1 MAAILQ
7 SAVLTGLFP
16 GSVSDARETV
26 RGIEE
31 SARLG
36 YDVAELYYDGPG
48 NGDVRRACRDTGI
61 ATIYHPAYALKQ
73 NKLDLGDPDPGRRR
87 AAVDRARAWIDVA
100 ADLGSRAVMVL
111 SGPERAEARER
122 EEAIA
127 TLRES
132 LERLCEHAAGAGMR
146 VHLESFNNPGEPWLL
161 MGPTARC
168 LETAAV
174 VAARHP
180 NFGLTFDLS
189 HALQM
194 GEDPLAS
201 LLSIGQYCSH
211 VHLANCVI
219 RDRADPLYGDKHPPF
234 GHPGGEVD
242 TAWLARFARGLADG
256 GFFGGRE
263 VTVGAEV
270 ITRPPADPVATA
282 ATAKE
287 ALEAALA
294 GL

>member
-1 MAAILQ
+1 MLRIRQ

-16 GSVSDARETV
+16 ASVRDAGEAV

-48 NGDVRRACRDTGI
+48 IAEVIRACRGTAI

-73 NKLDLGDPDPGRRR
+73 NRLDLGDLDAERRR
-87 AAVDRARAWIDVA
+87 TALDRARAWVDVA
-100 ADLGSRAVMVL
+100 RELGSEAVMVL
-111 SGPERAEARER
+111 SGPERPAGAERER
-122 EEAIA
+122 ALA
-127 TLRES
+127 LLRES
-132 LERLCEHAAGAGMR
+132 LEALCEHAAPMR
-146 VHLESFNNPGEPWLL
+146 VHLESFNNVGEPWLL

-168 LETAAV
+168 LEMASGM
-174 VAARHP
+174 AARHP

-219 RDRADPLYGDKHPPF
+219 RDRTDPLYGDKHPQF

-242 TAWLARFARGLADG
+242 AAWLGRFVHDLAAG
-256 GFFGGRE
+256 GFFEGRE
-263 VTVGAEV
+263 VTAGAEV
-270 ITRPPADPVATA
+270 ITRPPAEPTATA
-282 ATAKE
+282 AAAKK
-287 ALEAALA
+287 ALEQALA

>member
-1 MAAILQ
+1 
-7 SAVLTGLFP
+7 
-16 GSVSDARETV
+16 
-26 RGIEE
+26 
-31 SARLG
+31 
-36 YDVAELYYDGPG
+36 
-48 NGDVRRACRDTGI
+48 
-61 ATIYHPAYALKQ
+61 
-73 NKLDLGDPDPGRRR
+73 
-87 AAVDRARAWIDVA
+87 
-100 ADLGSRAVMVL
+100 MVL

-127 TLRES
+127 TLRQS
-132 LERLCEHAAGAGMR
+132 LARLCEHAAGAGMR
-146 VHLESFNNPGEPWLL
+146 VHLESFNNAGEPWLL

-168 LETAAV
+168 LETAAA

-256 GFFGGRE
+256 GFFRGRE

-270 ITRPPADPVATA
+270 ITRPPAEPVATA

-294 GL
+294 GLSKEEG